1 MSLILLGFKSS
12 SGNSF
17 VFLYQLYRSFSSP
30 EEAVW
35 VIPAGFSQRF
45 QTLPRIFSPCRASS
59 PAPRRQGGSCRWLT
73 SVLNVRG
80 VSPSPSRFR
89 LPSLTLVWGSA
100 RSRRFWRRFC
110 AARTALCHGCHRSC
124 CFMLCTDR
132 SAWAVSSASLHEVA
146 VCLQGQCPGQTGCQE
161 TGLRFLMTKGI
172 HRALKI
178 LSYKILVL
186 IYPLLQD
193 SSRWVSCFQQESTC
207 KRTGTATLLSLF
219 PLSQRTFSSPYTCP
233 GHWDSCYCDCLI
245 LMIIN
250 N

>member
-1 MSLILLGFKSS
+1 M
-12 SGNSF
+12 
-17 VFLYQLYRSFSSP
+17 
-30 EEAVW
+30 
-35 VIPAGFSQRF
+35 IPAGFSQRF

-110 AARTALCHGCHRSC
+110 AAGAALCRGCHRSC

-132 SAWAVSSASLHEVA
+132 SARAVSSASLHEVA
-146 VCLQGQCPGQTGCQE
+146 MCLQGLCPGQTGCQE

-178 LSYKILVL
+178 LCYKMLVL
-186 IYPLLQD
+186 IYQD
-193 SSRWVSCFQQESTC
+193 SSRWMSCFHQESTS
-207 KRTGTATLLSLF
+207 KRMHQQVHPVKGLAPLLFSPCSLHPRGLSPLPTHAQGTGIRVTVTV
-219 PLSQRTFSSPYTCP
+219 
-233 GHWDSCYCDCLI
+233 
-245 LMIIN
+245 
-250 N
+250 